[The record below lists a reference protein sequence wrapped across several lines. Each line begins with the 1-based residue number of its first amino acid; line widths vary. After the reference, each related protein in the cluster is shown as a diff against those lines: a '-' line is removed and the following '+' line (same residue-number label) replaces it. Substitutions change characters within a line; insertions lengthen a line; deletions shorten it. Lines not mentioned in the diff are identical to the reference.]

1 MGPHPAYGT
10 AGPPVR
16 WTGEREGGN
25 VDASDGPSTTAT
37 ATAVG
42 TTAVCTRHELA
53 EHERS

>member
-1 MGPHPAYGT
+1 MGPHPA
-10 AGPPVR
+10 
-16 WTGEREGGN
+16 WTGLREVRKVEEVEGGN